1 MYSVLGFYY
10 SEECG
15 VMIAIA
21 LFDMHECGEKRR
33 EVKRFKY
40 IASGNVINIS
50 KPIGS
55 FEDEPRSPFVFF
67 LYSNQRLLLCFL
79 IQLCSISTQFLGL
92 IRWIL
97 ILRSKKGTGDVNL

>member
-1 MYSVLGFYY
+1 MGFYS
-10 SEECG
+10 SEECD

-40 IASGNVINIS
+40 IASGNLDNIS

-55 FEDEPRSPFVFF
+55 IEDEPRSPFVFF
-67 LYSNQRLLLCFL
+67 LYSNQILFFTLLL
-79 IQLCSISTQFLGL
+79 
-92 IRWIL
+92 
-97 ILRSKKGTGDVNL
+97 